1 MCIYITE
8 AILNLKENIKYTV
21 TFILFLSLSF
31 LGIVIIDSLI
41 YSVSTQAEKELKTNG
56 NNIMSIDFYTP
67 ASVDF
72 IKNILSKELGE
83 RIILKM

>member
-1 MCIYITE
+1 MAKQYYHSVINNNHMCIYITE

-56 NNIMSIDFYTP
+56 NNIMSIDFIP
-67 ASVDF
+67 
-72 IKNILSKELGE
+72 LHQ
-83 RIILKM
+83 